1 MIDWLLRH
9 KKIDRAIDRVALSA
23 SRRVSPTSLS
33 MLVSIALLGAPW
45 GYARAQGGAAS
56 ADAATPAASAAS
68 FRLDAIVSRMDT
80 TALVVVFVAVLV
92 MLLLAWRV
100 WELVRRERRAKLQ
113 ERGDARPAPQTTTLH
128 GSAPTTGGDWEH
140 AERKRGAR
148 DGKSEF
154 ADLDL
159 PSITITT
166 THWPEVENMKTPS
179 QAGWV
184 AGRPPG
190 ARAPQPDDTATIY
203 RTGYNPFYR
212 PEERIE
218 VEKVADVVTQA
229 ELLEHLGE
237 TKQAI
242 LLLSR
247 HIREHEKPAP
257 KAWLMLFE
265 LYVKTGRETHYKA
278 LADGFRVLFN
288 ADVPAWS
295 ESTGGASEDLEHYP
309 QVIGKVQQ
317 LWGMPSCRAFLDS
330 LLRDD
335 RGGSRQGFM
344 LAAYSD
350 ILFLIEF
357 IDLLAAMK
365 GDSEERHRIELKLAE
380 PGR

>member
-1 MIDWLLRH
+1 M
-9 KKIDRAIDRVALSA
+9 S
-23 SRRVSPTSLS
+23 
-33 MLVSIALLGAPW
+33 VSIALLGAPW
-45 GYARAQGGAAS
+45 VAALAQGGPAP
-56 ADAATPAASAAS
+56 ADVATQVKSVAS

-80 TALVVVFVAVLV
+80 TALVIVCVAVLV

-100 WELVRRERRAKLQ
+100 WALVRRERISRLQ
-113 ERGDARPAPQTTTLH
+113 ERGDARAVSQTTLR
-128 GSAPTTGGDWEH
+128 GSGPVTGGNWEH

-148 DGKSEF
+148 DGKSDF

-166 THWPEVENMKTPS
+166 THWPEVENMQRPS

-184 AGRPPG
+184 AGKLPG
-190 ARAPQPDDTATIY
+190 ASAPQPDDTATIY

-218 VEKVADVVTQA
+218 VEEVADVVTQA

-237 TKQAI
+237 TKKAI

-247 HIREHEKPAP
+247 HIRENEKPAP
-257 KAWLMLFE
+257 KAWLMLFQ

-288 ADVPAWS
+288 ADVPPWS
-295 ESTGGASEDLEHYP
+295 ESTGGGSKDLEHYP

-335 RGGSRQGFM
+335 RGGSRQGF
-344 LAAYSD
+344 LLGAYSD
-350 ILFLIEF
+350 ILFLVEI
-357 IDLLAAMK
+357 IDLLAAIK
-365 GDSEERHRIELKLAE
+365 GESEERRSIELKLAE

>member
-1 MIDWLLRH
+1 MTDWLLMH
-9 KKIDRAIDRVALSA
+9 QKTDRVMERVAALVW
-23 SRRVSPTSLS
+23 RVISPLSSS
-33 MLVSIALLGAPW
+33 MLVAIALLGAPS
-45 GYARAQGGAAS
+45 GFALAQAGAAS
-56 ADAATPAASAAS
+56 ADAPTPAQDAAS
-68 FRLDAIVSRMDT
+68 FRFDAILSRMDAT
-80 TALVVVFVAVLV
+80 TLVVVFVAVLV

-100 WELVRRERRAKLQ
+100 WALVRRERGAKLS
-113 ERGDARPAPQTTTLH
+113 ERGEARATPQTTTQRS
-128 GSAPTTGGDWEH
+128 GAPTTGGDWGH
-140 AERKRGAR
+140 GERKRAAR

-159 PSITITT
+159 PSMTLTT
-166 THWPEVENMKTPS
+166 AHWPEVKNMETPS
-179 QAGWV
+179 RAGWV

-190 ARAPQPDDTATIY
+190 AHAPHPDDTATIY

-218 VEKVADVVTQA
+218 VEEVADVVTQA

-237 TKQAI
+237 TKKAI

-247 HIREHEKPAP
+247 HIREHEEPAP

-278 LADGFRVLFN
+278 LAAGFRMLFN
-288 ADVPAWS
+288 ANVPPWADDS
-295 ESTGGASEDLEHYP
+295 GDASKDLEHYP
-309 QVIGKVQQ
+309 QVIGKVQE
-317 LWGMPSCRAFLDS
+317 LWGIPSCRAFLDS

-350 ILFLIEF
+350 ILFLIEI

-365 GDSEERHRIELKLAE
+365 DENDERRSIELTLVE